1 MTDATE
7 RFLTAMRN
15 GGWKVKQAGRDR
27 WTGQCPAHSGEDLNL
42 SIAKGD
48 QGVLI
53 RDWSHSCA
61 EGDIA
66 RAVGL
71 ELRDLFDKDGR
82 AQYDYGNGYVIERRR
97 TDAGKTVKPVRSGI
111 TPDVRP
117 LWSPAGSRPIAE
129 SNVVMLCEGEKTADA
144 LVRLGARCVATW
156 AGGTSGVDKADY
168 GPLAGRTVVI
178 VPDNDE
184 PGQKALRTLSGLLAP
199 IAAEVK
205 VWRVPS
211 HLNDA
216 ADLWLAGG
224 ALDDLTCDAD
234 QFEPAREAGS
244 WEPVD
249 VAAVVT
255 GIVTGTTTRTI
266 PEVLTRDDGSALL
279 YAGKVNGIHGDSG
292 SGKTWTALY
301 ASAETI
307 LAGGDVVYVDLEDSP
322 ADVVTR
328 LLALSVPPAD
338 VVKHFRYVQ
347 PETAFADGAE
357 GFLRVAAAARLVVI
371 DSTGESLSIE
381 GLNPN
386 ADEDIAAWFRSVPK
400 RIAKLGPAVLV
411 LDHMPKSSDSD
422 LWPIGSQR
430 KRAAIDGAQY
440 LQEVLVPFSRG
451 KAGAARLVCAKD
463 RHGTYAR
470 AQRVAVLQVTPDNGT
485 VRLGLHVPE
494 GAPAG
499 SGSFEPTALMEKVSR
514 ALEGAAGACTYRG
527 ILERV
532 EGKKEYIRR
541 AVDALIASGHVTTSP
556 GPRNSI
562 EHTSARPY
570 RDGAHSTAEMTPEAS
585 VTVPV
590 PKGGERGTVTL
601 TVPGEQWG
609 TVGEQSMRGG
619 SDHAI

>member
-7 RFLTAMRN
+7 RFLAAMRN
-15 GGWKVKQAGRDR
+15 GGWKVKGGGRDR
-27 WTGQCPAHSGEDLNL
+27 WAGQCPAHNGNDLNL

-53 RDWSHSCA
+53 RCWSHSCA
-61 EGDIA
+61 EVDIA

-71 ELRDLFDKDGR
+71 ELRDLFDTDGR

-97 TDAGKTVKPVRSGI
+97 TNNGKTVKPVSAGI
-111 TPDVRP
+111 TPNVRP
-117 LWSPAGSRPIAE
+117 LWSPTGSQPITEA
-129 SNVVMLCEGEKTADA
+129 NVVMLCEGEKTADA

-168 GPLAGRTVVI
+168 GPLKGRTVVI

-184 PGQKALRTLSGLLAP
+184 PGQKALRTLTALLEP

-205 VWRVPS
+205 VWQVPA

-216 ADLWLAGG
+216 ADLWLEGG
-224 ALDDLTCDAD
+224 TLDDLTSE
-234 QFEPAREAGS
+234 EPQAQHATERGS

-255 GIVTGTTTRTI
+255 GIVTGTTVRTV
-266 PEVLTRDDGSALL
+266 PEILTRDDGSALL
-279 YAGKVNGIHGDSG
+279 YPGKVNGIHGDSG

-301 ASAETI
+301 ASAQTI
-307 LAGGDVVYVDLEDSP
+307 LAGGNVVYVDLEDSP
-322 ADVVTR
+322 ADVITR
-328 LLALSVPPAD
+328 LLALSVPPE
-338 VVKHFRYVQ
+338 KIIEHFRYVQ
-347 PETAFADGAE
+347 PETAFAEGAG
-357 GFLRVAAAARLVVI
+357 GFLNAVTDARLVVI

-440 LQEVLVPFSRG
+440 LQEVMVPFSRE

-485 VRLGLHVPE
+485 VRLGLHAPE
-494 GAPAG
+494 GASAA

-514 ALEGAAGACTYRG
+514 ALEGAAGPCSYRG

-541 AVDALIASGHVTTSP
+541 AVDALIASGHVTTTP

-570 RDGAHSTAEMTPEAS
+570 RDGEHSTPEMTPEAS

-609 TVGEQSMRGG
+609 TVGAQSESNGF
-619 SDHAI
+619 